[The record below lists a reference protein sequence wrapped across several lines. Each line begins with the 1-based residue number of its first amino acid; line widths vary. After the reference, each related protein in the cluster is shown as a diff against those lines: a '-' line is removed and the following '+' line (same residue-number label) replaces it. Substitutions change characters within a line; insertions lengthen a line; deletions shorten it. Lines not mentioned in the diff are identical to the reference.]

1 MRRLFL
7 LPLAAMALVLSG
19 CATVQ
24 KLDAAGD
31 VHALLIA
38 IRDNDGPAFD
48 RRVDRRALMREVS
61 DRLAAEATK
70 DPRIPAALAALL
82 APGLTQLAGDALIQ
96 PGVFR
101 AVADYYGYTPQTRI
115 PGRIA
120 ISQTLREMPD
130 GRVCATRKQDGPCLL
145 IFTKA
150 EDGHWRLSGFEG
162 DSSMLRLPR

>member
-1 MRRLFL
+1 M
-7 LPLAAMALVLSG
+7 
-19 CATVQ
+19 
-24 KLDAAGD
+24 
-31 VHALLIA
+31 HALLIA

-61 DRLAAEATK
+61 DRLAAEAAK
-70 DPRIPAALAALL
+70 DPRIPAALAAIL
-82 APGLTQLAGDALIQ
+82 APGLSRLAGDSLIQ

-101 AVADYYGYTPQTRI
+101 TVAEYYGYTPQTKI

-120 ISQTLREMPD
+120 ISQTLRELPD

-145 IFTKA
+145 TFTKA

-162 DSSMLRLPR
+162 DVSMLRLPR